1 MTGTLLLFTTLFLI
15 LGITIYSYFKHGSGN
30 DMINI
35 EVEDR
40 LKAFIGT
47 DVNDGIQNQFEE
59 LIEVVFTSI
68 KAVNKNYEPAVYIL
82 NSDTDNFTIQK
93 HSSENFKERIAQN
106 LKLSLK
112 ILLTD
117 GSEIFK
123 QNEFSKCF
131 NELFGEVKWSGSE
144 CIIGTR
150 ITYKDQPIGFLLVFI
165 DHFSKIQKRDKNIIR
180 YNGEFITLGMTKID
194 KIESLITDN
203 HYNTHVT
210 KLYKSV
216 DMYSKEE
223 EIYDEV
229 EGLCHRFFT
238 YDKLSISFLVNEE
251 KAQLK
256 CVDGIKDDINIGT
269 EFSIHDS
276 LHGRCVLRDEVIRTT
291 KWKQDY
297 NEKYRFNEG
306 SDKEYEF
313 LSVLVSPVY
322 LKDSAAGTIG
332 IERLTSK
339 PFNDSDQK
347 LLGLIASTLG
357 YILSWLKEFKKI
369 HDSSIHDGLTGVL
382 NRKAFNVRLK
392 EEINRASRTKQ
403 SLCLIMF
410 DLDKFKRINDT
421 YGHPCGDYVIQKT
434 AQLLKNSVRNID
446 VVARYGGEEFMVILV
461 DTDKSKTIHVA
472 KRMVRNIA
480 DFPFEFNDVK
490 ERITISAGMAE
501 FPEDSDNDDSLIQL
515 SDEAMYDSKKKGGNL
530 VTIYDASPGI
540 RT

>member
-1 MTGTLLLFTTLFLI
+1 MTGTLLLLTTVFLI

-82 NSDTDNFTIQK
+82 NSDMDDFTIQK
-93 HSSENFKERIAQN
+93 KSSKNFKERIAQN

-251 KAQLK
+251 
-256 CVDGIKDDINIGT
+256 
-269 EFSIHDS
+269 
-276 LHGRCVLRDEVIRTT
+276 
-291 KWKQDY
+291 
-297 NEKYRFNEG
+297 
-306 SDKEYEF
+306 
-313 LSVLVSPVY
+313 
-322 LKDSAAGTIG
+322 
-332 IERLTSK
+332 
-339 PFNDSDQK
+339 
-347 LLGLIASTLG
+347 
-357 YILSWLKEFKKI
+357 
-369 HDSSIHDGLTGVL
+369 
-382 NRKAFNVRLK
+382 
-392 EEINRASRTKQ
+392 
-403 SLCLIMF
+403 
-410 DLDKFKRINDT
+410 
-421 YGHPCGDYVIQKT
+421 
-434 AQLLKNSVRNID
+434 
-446 VVARYGGEEFMVILV
+446 
-461 DTDKSKTIHVA
+461 
-472 KRMVRNIA
+472 
-480 DFPFEFNDVK
+480 
-490 ERITISAGMAE
+490 
-501 FPEDSDNDDSLIQL
+501 
-515 SDEAMYDSKKKGGNL
+515 
-530 VTIYDASPGI
+530 
-540 RT
+540 